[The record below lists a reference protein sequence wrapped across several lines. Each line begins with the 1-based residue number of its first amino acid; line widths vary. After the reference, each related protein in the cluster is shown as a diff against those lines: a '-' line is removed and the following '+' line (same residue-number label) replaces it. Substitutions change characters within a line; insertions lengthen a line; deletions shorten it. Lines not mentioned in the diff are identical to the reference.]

1 MDGVSMGTYL
11 ELLRVIKFV
20 LDTKTSFSK
29 FNQKSMIQAGILR
42 YFATVIG
49 RGIQRQELA
58 LQAPS
63 FISKARPFAGVLRR
77 KRV

>member
-1 MDGVSMGTYL
+1 MGTYL

-20 LDTKTSFSK
+20 LDTKTFFVSK
-29 FNQKSMIQAGILR
+29 FNRNSMIQAGILR

-49 RGIQRQELA
+49 REIQRQELA
-58 LQAPS
+58 LLASS
-63 FISKARPFAGVLRR
+63 FISKARQFAGVLRR

>member
-1 MDGVSMGTYL
+1 
-11 ELLRVIKFV
+11 
-20 LDTKTSFSK
+20 
-29 FNQKSMIQAGILR
+29 MIHAGILR

-49 RGIQRQELA
+49 REIPRQEFALLA
-58 LQAPS
+58 SS